1 MKAAVLQRPG
11 ELTLEE
17 RPVPETVDGDLLV
30 KVRAASICGTD
41 LRIHAHGHFKNDG
54 PRVLGHELVGEVVGT
69 GERVTVAPNVGCGH
83 CAMCRDGFNQM
94 CPDYEAFGVT
104 MDGGFQEYM
113 RIPARALGNVFAVP
127 AQVSDADASLVE
139 PLSCCLSGQ
148 RKVTVTAEDRVLIIG
163 DGPIGAFHALLA
175 RVAGAR
181 EVIVSGHNDERLEAI
196 DADVRINSREQDLS
210 AAAQDVDVAIVAV
223 SSAEAQQQAV
233 ELLAPHGRLNF
244 FSGLG
249 KARGVEIDSNRV
261 HYKALTLTGTTGSS
275 NGDYT
280 RALELVA
287 SGRASLSPLVSG
299 TFALEEIG
307 AALDHARSRA
317 GMKAMVV
324 MET

>member
-1 MKAAVLQRPG
+1 
-11 ELTLEE
+11 
-17 RPVPETVDGDLLV
+17 
-30 KVRAASICGTD
+30 
-41 LRIHAHGHFKNDG
+41 
-54 PRVLGHELVGEVVGT
+54 
-69 GERVTVAPNVGCGH
+69 
-83 CAMCRDGFNQM
+83 
-94 CPDYEAFGVT
+94 
-104 MDGGFQEYM
+104 
-113 RIPARALGNVFAVP
+113 
-127 AQVSDADASLVE
+127 
-139 PLSCCLSGQ
+139 LSGQ